1 MKTYPMILATIL
13 TFFLTSCN
21 SFLEEDP
28 QNLLPEE
35 IAHSTQEDLLNNAVL
50 MLYTHVGGNADS
62 EGIQGTGRGIYDLNT
77 FTTDEAIM
85 PTRGGAGTT
94 ADSGK
99 DCSSTNGA

>member
-35 IAHSTQEDLLNNAVL
+35 IAHSTQEDLLNNAP
-50 MLYTHVGGNADS
+50 A
-62 EGIQGTGRGIYDLNT
+62 
-77 FTTDEAIM
+77 EA
-85 PTRGGAGTT
+85 
-94 ADSGK
+94 
-99 DCSSTNGA
+99 STI